1 MARAS
6 GLCGRLY
13 HDNFSDEGFSVI
25 RQMCPSCFAMIEL
38 ASSAAGTS
46 AACPKCSK
54 EFPVPS
60 NYTPTVLSEP
70 NIQEPK
76 PVNDPTPAVPPIP
89 TTDAKPT
96 PPPGLVIPTDAPR
109 AAASTP
115 EETTSGSYGTVRSVT
130 LSPSVLEWLPVACFT
145 LILLLTFFSWVGLY
159 PGGFSTYTQ
168 SAWQAFFG
176 TFRTDHI
183 SEEVLK
189 LEAPLKTSISQ
200 NLMLM
205 FPYLV
210 ALLFATVLAWADRF
224 VTAAHITQL
233 PPQAKIIEK
242 IWPFRFSILTG
253 LAILTLVLLLLQISA
268 GFGLESAV
276 AKHIGADFNEKIAAS
291 DNSSTKQKLH
301 IEMGTKLAQYQLT
314 GTTYLYLALLAHVA
328 VVLAAAAKAWLH
340 RRGTKPLPRIQLQ
353 Y

>member
-1 MARAS
+1 
-6 GLCGRLY
+6 
-13 HDNFSDEGFSVI
+13 VI
-25 RQMCPSCFAMIEL
+25 RQICPNCFTTVEL

-46 AACPKCSK
+46 TACPKCGK
-54 EFPVPS
+54 LFTVPT
-60 NYTPTVLSEP
+60 NYTPTVLSDP
-70 NIQEPK
+70 NTPEPK
-76 PVNDPTPAVPPIP
+76 PVSDPTPPVP
-89 TTDAKPT
+89 TTPTTADAKPT
-96 PPPGLVIPTDAPR
+96 PPPGLVIPSDTPR
-109 AAASTP
+109 TAVSGP
-115 EETTSGSYGTVRSVT
+115 EETSGGSYAHVRSLT

-205 FPYLV
+205 FPYLLS
-210 ALLFATVLAWADRF
+210 LLLATVLAWADRF

-233 PPQAKIIEK
+233 PAQAKVIEK
-242 IWPFRFSILTG
+242 IWPYRFSILTG

-276 AKHIGADFNEKIAAS
+276 SKHIGADFNEKIAAS

-314 GTTYLYLALLAHVA
+314 GTTYLYLALIAHVA

-340 RRGTKPLPRIQLQ
+340 RRGAKPLPRIQLQ